1 VIEDA
6 LRGTDLSHNALTY
19 IFDRTTADVPAAQ
32 SKYVGERGAGQL
44 RDARDP
50 EPVLRRV
57 VHPPAARESAV
68 DGWGSVDPRSA
79 DAVVATLDG
88 SAARE
93 RGFASSSR
101 FDGVGRYRASGAFDR
116 GPRAWIGQ
124 WIPGRPAWLS
134 WETPRPQTVRAL
146 VLTPPRA
153 RVRVPSR
160 VRLTVD
166 GRRGPPVAVGGGG
179 AVALPAAVTGR
190 RFRLDVLAARFP
202 RGTPARVRQRR
213 AVGIGEVRAVAVA
226 APGPPRTGRV
236 ELPCG
241 IARVDVGGRT
251 YNLRATG
258 DRAAIDAGRPI
269 RLRGCGRLALPARD
283 VTLTGS
289 TAPLRVDGLRLTS
302 PAPAPVAQAALAG
315 GGSVLDAGRE
325 DHGGRTG
332 VRVDV
337 RDPSYLVLGQ
347 SYDAGWR
354 ARCDG
359 HDLGAPVPLDGYAN
373 AWPVDR
379 GCRAVTFAYGPQ
391 RLADAGYAVSGLACL
406 ALLALLGVGAARRRR
421 KGATHAPAV
430 AGGVVS
436 FAAVPPARRLAPPIA
451 VAIALPAAA
460 AIGLGFGLHAGAI
473 AAPLVAV
480 ALWRGVG
487 DRALALTA
495 AALLGIVVP
504 AIYVVVAASGH
515 HDVLGGNSTQ
525 FAADRLSA
533 HWVAVAAFVGLALVL
548 WRTLAA
554 ARTVAPE
561 REVASRR

>member
-1 VIEDA
+1 
-6 LRGTDLSHNALTY
+6 
-19 IFDRTTADVPAAQ
+19 
-32 SKYVGERGAGQL
+32 
-44 RDARDP
+44 
-50 EPVLRRV
+50 
-57 VHPPAARESAV
+57 
-68 DGWGSVDPRSA
+68 
-79 DAVVATLDG
+79 
-88 SAARE
+88 
-93 RGFASSSR
+93 
-101 FDGVGRYRASGAFDR
+101 
-116 GPRAWIGQ
+116 
-124 WIPGRPAWLS
+124 
-134 WETPRPQTVRAL
+134 
-146 VLTPPRA
+146 
-153 RVRVPSR
+153 
-160 VRLTVD
+160 
-166 GRRGPPVAVGGGG
+166 
-179 AVALPAAVTGR
+179 
-190 RFRLDVLAARFP
+190 
-202 RGTPARVRQRR
+202 
-213 AVGIGEVRAVAVA
+213 
-226 APGPPRTGRV
+226 
-236 ELPCG
+236 
-241 IARVDVGGRT
+241 
-251 YNLRATG
+251 
-258 DRAAIDAGRPI
+258 
-269 RLRGCGRLALPARD
+269 
-283 VTLTGS
+283 
-289 TAPLRVDGLRLTS
+289 
-302 PAPAPVAQAALAG
+302 
-315 GGSVLDAGRE
+315 
-325 DHGGRTG
+325 
-332 VRVDV
+332 
-337 RDPSYLVLGQ
+337 
-347 SYDAGWR
+347 
-354 ARCDG
+354 
-359 HDLGAPVPLDGYAN
+359 VPLDGYAN

-525 FAADRLSA
+525 FAADRMSA